1 MSSSE
6 DCHSLRH
13 RKNPERTCRVIA
25 EVRPELKR
33 PASKR
38 TGSTTDNSKEAPAPP
53 DPGPASADGPLP
65 KKKTRGKVKKF
76 VLQQTGAEPAVPS
89 HSATHTAVNGR
100 LSPSSNGVGPAVPQQ
115 TTACLQKMTRPQ
127 RGRRRKGEPP
137 PEQGDGSNVGANGP
151 SLERLDSGPAA
162 RSAETEETPR
172 RKARVRRGRSTERTA
187 ELRSPTETSAAVHSH
202 ATLCSSPQQDAS
214 PLPSDLSPGP
224 STPKP
229 RRGRPGP
236 MLSSTPLGTACLSR
250 KPPDTGET
258 TSPQSHTA
266 NGHRKEP
273 KPSPVKRSPSDVPA
287 RKTTRSRKPRA
298 PDKSITQQKEKRK
311 KKEQEVCDGPPVKR
325 QRKKGGTKAKP
336 QDQPAHRV
344 RPRFEL
350 HDSELQEP
358 ELQEPELQET
368 EQNLSSDLS
377 IELSLME
384 EPEMINHSLSL
395 QEDEEEDEEELPS
408 FLEQTNN
415 QPSSIREG
423 LCVWCKLR
431 KYPFWPAIVKSV
443 NHKNKKASIVFI
455 DGCLFNKKTI
465 RKGLTVSLRTLKPFD
480 CKEYDQ
486 FVDIAKEKYGAS
498 FTWCL
503 ELISDYR
510 IRIGCGSF
518 AGSFI
523 EYLADDI
530 SCPVRM
536 RYPEGSSE
544 LAFPSQQL
552 LSEEQDGE
560 GERAEEPDEEQSRQ
574 PDEGHSKK
582 LLPDRALAARNRANE
597 RLVDFIVKKRGAENR
612 LKAVISGQEPSKWL
626 QALQSCSRSVGGL
639 YLEDDR
645 QVDKVY
651 SYLNKLCEA
660 AVKTSTGVENT
671 DRIRF
676 ILDVLL
682 PEAIIYAI
690 AGVDRLSLD
699 KAEEKYRRG
708 PQHSNREREE
718 FDMMIEQQMRVKA
731 IAAKPSP

>member
-6 DCHSLRH
+6 DTRSLRL
-13 RKNPERTCRVIA
+13 RKNPERTCQAGTKVPA
-25 EVRPELKR
+25 ELERS
-33 PASKR
+33 ASKR
-38 TGSTTDNSKEAPAPP
+38 TGSITDNSKEAPAPP
-53 DPGPASADGPLP
+53 DSRPAGADGPIP
-65 KKKTRGKVKKF
+65 KKKTRGKVK
-76 VLQQTGAEPAVPS
+76 QTGAEPAVPS
-89 HSATHTAVNGR
+89 HSASQTAVNGR
-100 LSPSSNGVGPAVPQQ
+100 LSPSSNGVGPAVPKP
-115 TTACLQKMTRPQ
+115 TTACLEKMTKPQ
-127 RGRRRKGEPP
+127 RGRRKKGEPP
-137 PEQGDGSNVGANGP
+137 PEKGDGSNVSANGA
-151 SLERLDSGPAA
+151 SLERLDSGPTA
-162 RSAETEETPR
+162 RSAETEETPK
-172 RKARVRRGRSTERTA
+172 RKARVRRGRCTKRTA
-187 ELRSPTETSAAVHSH
+187 ELRSPTQTSTAVHSH
-202 ATLCSSPQQDAS
+202 ATLCSSPQQNVP
-214 PLPSDLSPGP
+214 PLPTDLSPGP
-224 STPKP
+224 KTPKP
-229 RRGRPGP
+229 SRRRPGP
-236 MLSSTPLGTACLSR
+236 RLSSTPLSNTCLSR
-250 KPPDTGET
+250 KPPDTAKT
-258 TSPQSHTA
+258 RSNTA
-266 NGHRKEP
+266 NGHRKELEL
-273 KPSPVKRSPSDVPA
+273 SPVRRSPSDVPA
-287 RKTTRSRKPRA
+287 RKTMRSRKPRA
-298 PDKSITQQKEKRK
+298 PDRRATQQKEKRK
-311 KKEQEVCDGPPVKR
+311 KKEQDTCDGPPVKR
-325 QRKKGGTKAKP
+325 QRKKGGAKAEP
-336 QDQPAHRV
+336 QDQPTHRV

-358 ELQEPELQET
+358 ELKET

-395 QEDEEEDEEELPS
+395 QEDEEEEDEEELPS

-423 LCVWCKLR
+423 QCVWYKLR

-455 DGCLFNKKTI
+455 DNFLFDKK
-465 RKGLTVSLRTLKPFD
+465 RLKKGFNVSLRTLKPFD
-480 CKEYDQ
+480 CKECDQ
-486 FVDIAKEKYGAS
+486 LVDIAKEGYGAS

-518 AGSFI
+518 AGSFF
-523 EYLADDI
+523 EYFADDI

-552 LSEEQDGE
+552 LSEEQDDE
-560 GERAEEPDEEQSRQ
+560 EEQAEEPDEEQNRQ

-597 RLVDFIVKKRGAENR
+597 KLVEFIVKKRGAENR

-626 QALQSCSRSVGGL
+626 QALQSYSRSVGGL

-651 SYLNKLCEA
+651 SYLDKLCEA
-660 AVKTSTGVENT
+660 AVKTSTRVENT

-731 IAAKPSP
+731 FAARPSP

>member
-6 DCHSLRH
+6 DSRSLRH
-13 RKNPERTCRVIA
+13 QKNPERTCQAITKVPA
-25 EVRPELKR
+25 ELKR

-53 DPGPASADGPLP
+53 DSRPARADGPVP
-65 KKKTRGKVKKF
+65 KKKTRRKVK
-76 VLQQTGAEPAVPS
+76 QTGGEPAVPS
-89 HSATHTAVNGR
+89 HSASQTAVNGC

-115 TTACLQKMTRPQ
+115 TAACLEKMTRTQ
-127 RGRRRKGEPP
+127 RGRRKKGEPP
-137 PEQGDGSNVGANGP
+137 PEKGDGSNVSANGA
-151 SLERLDSGPAA
+151 SLERLDSGPTA
-162 RSAETEETPR
+162 RSAETEETPQ
-172 RKARVRRGRSTERTA
+172 RKARVRRGRCTKRTA
-187 ELRSPTETSAAVHSH
+187 ALRSSTQTSTAVHSH
-202 ATLCSSPQQDAS
+202 ATLCSSPQQDVP
-214 PLPSDLSPGP
+214 PLPTDLSPGP
-224 STPKP
+224 RTPKP
-229 RRGRPGP
+229 SRRRPGP
-236 MLSSTPLGTACLSR
+236 KLSSTPLSTTCLSR
-250 KPPDTGET
+250 QPPDTAET
-258 TSPQSHTA
+258 TSPRSNTA
-266 NGHRKEP
+266 NGHQKEP
-273 KPSPVKRSPSDVPA
+273 ELSPVRRSPSDVPA

-298 PDKSITQQKEKRK
+298 PDKRATQQKEKRK
-311 KKEQEVCDGPPVKR
+311 KKEQQVCDGLPVKR
-325 QRKKGGTKAKP
+325 QRKKGGAKVEP
-336 QDQPAHRV
+336 QDQPSHRV

-350 HDSELQEP
+350 HDP
-358 ELQEPELQET
+358 ELQEPELKET

-384 EPEMINHSLSL
+384 EPEMINHYLSL
-395 QEDEEEDEEELPS
+395 QEEEEEEEEDEEELPS

-423 LCVWCKLR
+423 LCVWYKLR

-455 DGCLFNKKTI
+455 DNFLFDKKRF
-465 RKGLTVSLRTLKPFD
+465 RKGFTVSLRTLKPFD
-480 CKEYDQ
+480 CKECDQ
-486 FVDIAKEKYGAS
+486 FVDIAKEKFGAF

-518 AGSFI
+518 AGSFFD
-523 EYLADDI
+523 YFADDI

-552 LSEEQDGE
+552 LSEELDDEEEQ
-560 GERAEEPDEEQSRQ
+560 AEEADKEQSRQ

-597 RLVDFIVKKRGAENR
+597 KLVEFIVKKRGAENR

-651 SYLNKLCEA
+651 SYLDKLCEA
-660 AVKTSTGVENT
+660 AVKTSARVENT

-676 ILDVLL
+676 ILDGLL

-690 AGVDRLSLD
+690 ARVDRLSLD

-731 IAAKPSP
+731 SAAKPSP

>member
-6 DCHSLRH
+6 DTRSLRH
-13 RKNPERTCRVIA
+13 RKNPERTCQAVTK
-25 EVRPELKR
+25 VELER
-33 PASKR
+33 SASKR
-38 TGSTTDNSKEAPAPP
+38 TGSITDNSKEA
-53 DPGPASADGPLP
+53 GADGPVP
-65 KKKTRGKVKKF
+65 KKKTRGKVK
-76 VLQQTGAEPAVPS
+76 QTGAEPAVPS
-89 HSATHTAVNGR
+89 HSASPTAVNGR
-100 LSPSSNGVGPAVPQQ
+100 LSPSSNGVGPAVPKQ
-115 TTACLQKMTRPQ
+115 TTACLKMTKPQ
-127 RGRRRKGEPP
+127 RGRRKKGEPP
-137 PEQGDGSNVGANGP
+137 PEKGDGSNVSANGA
-151 SLERLDSGPAA
+151 SLERLDSGPTA
-162 RSAETEETPR
+162 RSAETEETPK
-172 RKARVRRGRSTERTA
+172 RKARVRRGRCTKRTA
-187 ELRSPTETSAAVHSH
+187 ELRSPTQTSTAVHSH
-202 ATLCSSPQQDAS
+202 ATLCSSPQQNVP
-214 PLPSDLSPGP
+214 PLPTDLSPGP
-224 STPKP
+224 KTPKP
-229 RRGRPGP
+229 SRRRPGP
-236 MLSSTPLGTACLSR
+236 RLSSTPLSNTCLSR
-250 KPPDTGET
+250 KPPDTAKT
-258 TSPQSHTA
+258 TSPRSNTA
-266 NGHRKEP
+266 NGHRKELEL
-273 KPSPVKRSPSDVPA
+273 SPVRRSPSDVPA
-287 RKTTRSRKPRA
+287 RKTMRSRKPRA
-298 PDKSITQQKEKRK
+298 PDRRATQQKEKRK
-311 KKEQEVCDGPPVKR
+311 KKEQDTCDEPSVKR
-325 QRKKGGTKAKP
+325 QRKKGGAKAEP
-336 QDQPAHRV
+336 QDQPTHRV

-350 HDSELQEP
+350 HDCELQEP
-358 ELQEPELQET
+358 ELKET

-395 QEDEEEDEEELPS
+395 QEDEEEEDEEELPS

-423 LCVWCKLR
+423 QCVWYKLR

-455 DGCLFNKKTI
+455 DNFLFDKK
-465 RKGLTVSLRTLKPFD
+465 RLKKGFNVSLRTLKPFD

-486 FVDIAKEKYGAS
+486 LVDIAKERYGAS

-518 AGSFI
+518 AGSFF
-523 EYLADDI
+523 EYFADDI

-536 RYPEGSSE
+536 RYSEGSSE

-552 LSEEQDGE
+552 LSEEQDDE
-560 GERAEEPDEEQSRQ
+560 EEQAEEPDEEQNRQ

-597 RLVDFIVKKRGAENR
+597 KLVEFIVKKRGAENR

-626 QALQSCSRSVGGL
+626 QALQSYSRSVGGL

-651 SYLNKLCEA
+651 SYLDKLCEA
-660 AVKTSTGVENT
+660 AVKTSTRVENT

-731 IAAKPSP
+731 FAARPSP